1 VLTPTHRGPLGTI
14 ELNVE
19 LQRLLQKKLFGFDV
33 PDVEHGHRPRL
44 YPGDKV
50 IQMKNDYDLGVMNGA
65 MGIVL
70 EVDAKGGLTIDFDGR
85 SVGIGAGSDAAGN
98 VQLAYATS
106 IHKVQ
111 GSEFSCAV
119 VVAHKSH
126 SLMHHRKLLYTAVTR
141 AKESVILL
149 GDRWGMEN
157 CATKRQVDRR
167 NTFLSFLLQPVDDSV
182 PQALR
187 QGPAD

>member
-1 VLTPTHRGPLGTI
+1 
-14 ELNVE
+14 
-19 LQRLLQKKLFGFDV
+19 
-33 PDVEHGHRPRL
+33 
-44 YPGDKV
+44 
-50 IQMKNDYDLGVMNGA
+50 
-65 MGIVL
+65 VL

-85 SVGIGAGSDAAGN
+85 SVGIGAGSDAAVN

-111 GSEFSCAV
+111 GSEFPCAV

-126 SLMHHRKLLYTAVTR
+126 SFMHHRNLLYTAVTR

-157 CATKRQVDRR
+157 CAGKRQVDRR
-167 NTFLSFLLQPVDDSV
+167 NTFLSFLLHPVADSV
-182 PQALR
+182 AQALR
-187 QGPAD
+187 QGPED